1 MVANF
6 DLNYLSYFL
15 INFQNSCAYQGRSS
29 SVCAPEPEK
38 MTKTKSRLTYGTPC
52 NYKSRFRSFP
62 QGDII
67 SWDKEPWRL
76 RSPWNRSKSEMLS
89 LERDV
94 CAFMD
99 TGYFMV
105 PQAVSFEESFHMCK
119 KVSGTPISFANKTDF
134 LSIVHYL
141 SKASNMRTPGC
152 VELVEDGSTQVEV
165 WGGGS
170 DADREGTW
178 TTWDTQ
184 QEIEVRSEASSQ
196 K

>member
-1 MVANF
+1 
-6 DLNYLSYFL
+6 
-15 INFQNSCAYQGRSS
+15 
-29 SVCAPEPEK
+29 
-38 MTKTKSRLTYGTPC
+38 
-52 NYKSRFRSFP
+52 
-62 QGDII
+62 
-67 SWDKEPWRL
+67 
-76 RSPWNRSKSEMLS
+76 MLS

-99 TGYFMV
+99 TGYFMI

-184 QEIEVRSEASSQ
+184 QEIEVRSEASPQ